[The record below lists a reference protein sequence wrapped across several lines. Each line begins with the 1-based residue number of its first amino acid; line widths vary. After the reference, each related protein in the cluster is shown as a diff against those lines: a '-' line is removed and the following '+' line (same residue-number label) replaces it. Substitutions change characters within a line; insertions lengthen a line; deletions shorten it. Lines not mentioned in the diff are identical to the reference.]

1 MKQSHAWRW
10 LLAGVIVFGLSGW
23 AITGLQIYARMAYM
37 GMVVVAATAIWA
49 VVSVRGIKLTRQTRN
64 LRGSMGEVFEE
75 HFEIQNKTWPGCH
88 WLEIIN
94 QSNLLRLVAAL
105 LTGSVRTAPDLSAR
119 RCYRRGAFHSSDFLG
134 DPFGLFTIQ
143 KILPEDTPGRAADG
157 CPNKGF
163 PTTPGICRVADPPAQ
178 WMLRRMQPGY
188 VNMCR
193 VTQ

>member
-94 QSNLLRLVAAL
+94 QSNLPQAGGSRL
-105 LTGSVRTAPDLSAR
+105 LTRIGAHQRRIYTARTMLS
-119 RCYRRGAFHSSDFLG
+119 RRGAFLLGPTRLSSG

-143 KILPEDTPGRAADG
+143 KILPGKETLVVLPMAVPIRISHRPRAS
-157 CPNKGF
+157 
-163 PTTPGICRVADPPAQ
+163 CREA
-178 WMLRRMQPGY
+178 R
-188 VNMCR
+188 
-193 VTQ
+193 